1 MQFNF
6 LTQQIQLLYLGSIE
20 KWKKKKSFYW
30 RKRVA
35 N

>member
-20 KWKKKKSFYW
+20 KWRKKKVLLVEKTRS
-30 RKRVA
+30 
-35 N
+35 